1 MSGDARPLP
10 DPQPRL
16 VETLEDGGGSGAT
29 RGGNQSFHTSKAFDP
44 SSCGLLYVLTDDRD
58 RYLVPA
64 SRIRAT
70 TTLNLG
76 RRYDEHRLRG

>member
-1 MSGDARPLP
+1 MSGDARPPP

-44 SSCGLLYVLTDDRD
+44 SSCDLLH
-58 RYLVPA
+58 
-64 SRIRAT
+64 
-70 TTLNLG
+70 
-76 RRYDEHRLRG
+76 EHRLRG